1 MTVPVFS
8 QLLLSCEPFCCYIL
22 IPLLPNLL
30 FFLPQNPKMQECCD
44 VSIDCAPER
53 NGNSVTP
60 WLHLCIIWSLGNED
74 KALNVIV
81 LTNKTQ
87 QVLKS
92 TIICSY

>member
-1 MTVPVFS
+1 MTVLVFS
-8 QLLLSCEPFCCYIL
+8 QLLLFCEPFCCN

-30 FFLPQNPKMQECCD
+30 FFLPQRKMQECGD
-44 VSIDCAPER
+44 VLIDCATDR

-60 WLHLCIIWSLGNED
+60 WLNVCITWSLGNED

-87 QVLKS
+87 QVLRS
-92 TIICSY
+92 TAICSY